1 MISKYV
7 FLLAACLLAASA
19 CSSSG
24 GATDGEDATTVPTEA
39 TIQTTTTAAHT
50 GEQQALNCRAN
61 ESLADADEDGWG
73 DCEVGVVP
81 VDEAA
86 ALASAT
92 AAGLPAG
99 ITTCRFPNEI
109 EIGDSSRVTCRVV
122 NFDGSEGTWSFELSS
137 DMTATSPRYVETK
150 ARPLNRTDCI
160 ATPPDGQFQKDS
172 TAWTGQCLHFW
183 AYVFQYDANTGPC
196 SFLGNYGST
205 AYRYFYRFSDAVIRV
220 DGGQRCDLLGPVVE
234 GDMIEIWAVASGV
247 ESYST
252 TIGGT
257 NTYTVFELVD
267 VTVYRHS

>member
-1 MISKYV
+1 MNSKYV
-7 FLLAACLLAASA
+7 SLLAVCALSATA
-19 CSSSG
+19 CSSSDEKAVE
-24 GATDGEDATTVPTEA
+24 ATATTAPTT
-39 TIQTTTTAAHT
+39 TIVETTTTVAHT
-50 GEQQALNCRAN
+50 GEQQALNCHAN
-61 ESLADADEDGWG
+61 EVLADDDRDGWG
-73 DCEVGVVP
+73 TCELNVVP

-86 ALASAT
+86 ALANAT

-99 ITTCRFPNEI
+99 ITTCDLPSEI
-109 EIGDSSRVTCRVV
+109 EVGDSVTVVCRVV
-122 NFDGSEGTWSFELSS
+122 NLDGSEGAWGFGLNS
-137 DMTATSPRYVETK
+137 DMTTTTPTYVETK
-150 ARPLNRTDCI
+150 ARALSRADCT

-205 AYRYFYRFSDAVIRV
+205 AYRYGYKFSDAIIRV
-220 DGGQRCDLLGPVVE
+220 DGGERCDMLGPVVE
-234 GDMIEIWAVASGV
+234 GDMIEIWAVATGV

-257 NTYTVFELVD
+257 NTYTVFQLVD